1 MNIVKSSFTL
11 LAILCTTQVYADDGG
26 LRFQEKIQTQ
36 QQSKSKAQPIKAV
49 QASEP
54 LQAEQAKPKK
64 SQKITQRNLNYR
76 QLKSKNQIKANGVR
90 YV

>member
-36 QQSKSKAQPIKAV
+36 QQSKSKAQPITAV
-49 QASEP
+49 QTPEP
-54 LQAEQAKPKK
+54 LQAEQAKTEQEPQNNTAESQLQATEVKK
-64 SQKITQRNLNYR
+64 P
-76 QLKSKNQIKANGVR
+76 NQS
-90 YV
+90 